1 MVDENPEK
9 ERIGPQIDL
18 DDIPLD
24 EGVAERF
31 GRLYDSD
38 EPPRTAAAWV
48 DQMRASL
55 AAVRD
60 RDPTVADLCTTPDGD
75 HAFHGESGEQSYIC
89 VLDPLVYPFLTGET
103 GTVRSRTP
111 VRGERVEF
119 AVRPDGIDVS
129 HDSAVVSLGVSDHV
143 ENIDEVTLDVVYRQ
157 VCGYIQTFA
166 DRAEYETWAADVEA
180 RTMAL
185 SAAEGVAGARGI
197 ARVLFESDRSPGG
210 PA

>member
-1 MVDENPEK
+1 MDDDSLAN

-18 DDIPLD
+18 DEIPLD

-31 GRLYDSD
+31 GRLYGSD
-38 EPPRTAAAWV
+38 EPPQTAAGWV
-48 DQMRASL
+48 DQMRASV

-60 RDPTVADLCTTPDGD
+60 RDPTVADLCTAPDGD
-75 HAFHGESGEQSYIC
+75 HAFHGEGGEQSYIC

-129 HDSAVVSLGVSDHV
+129 HDSAVVSLGVSDQV
-143 ENIDEVTLDVVYRQ
+143 ADIDEVTLDVVYRQ
-157 VCGYIQTFA
+157 VCGYIHPFV

-180 RTMAL
+180 TTMAL
-185 SAAEGVAGARGI
+185 SAAEGVTGARGI
-197 ARVLFESDRSPGG
+197 ARVLFESDRSPGR